1 MEIKKVTEEWEIW
14 NKEKEAARSEK
25 KAKKLVLEQFHK
37 WIKVWEEGKQ
47 GDADKKDIES
57 HNRVERRVCA

>member
-25 KAKKLVLEQFHK
+25 EAKKLVLEQFHR
-37 WIKVWEEGKQ
+37 WIKVWEEDKQ
-47 GDADKKDIES
+47 EDADKKDIES
-57 HNRVERRVCA
+57 HNRVERGVCA